1 MGCLWF
7 RRCFAFVAAAA
18 LLGNGCSAPAGH
30 GAAGGPNGGVAAT
43 GMDLLRT
50 VRQRGRLVVSADAD
64 YAPQSYKGADGV
76 WRGFDVDVAREIA
89 RRLSLRA
96 QFMDVNFDAITGGNW
111 NGRWDV
117 NVNSMTATHE
127 RERVLY
133 FSRPYYYV
141 PAAFVVHKL
150 SQMQSINDLSGR
162 RVGVGTATTY
172 QEYLEGRLGL
182 SGDRIVHA
190 APQARAV
197 PYDTDQL
204 ALQDLALGDG
214 VRLDA
219 ALTSGLFARYQIKH
233 GQPLRLLGDP
243 VFFEAS
249 AVAIDRH
256 SALDATSLYRAVDRA
271 IADMHKDGTL
281 RRLSVQYFGI
291 DASHRQ

>member
-1 MGCLWF
+1 MGGP
-7 RRCFAFVAAAA
+7 AGGAAA
-18 LLGNGCSAPAGH
+18 S
-30 GAAGGPNGGVAAT
+30 
-43 GMDLLRT
+43 GMDLLRAIK
-50 VRQRGRLVVSADAD
+50 QRGRLVVSADAD
-64 YAPQSYKGADGV
+64 YAPQSYKGADGA

-89 RRLSLRA
+89 RRLGVHA
-96 QFMDVNFDAITGGNW
+96 EFMDVSFDAITGGNW

-127 RERVLY
+127 RDRVLY

-141 PAAFVVHKL
+141 PASFVVHKL
-150 SQMQSINDLSGR
+150 SRAQSINDLSGR

-172 QEYLEGRLGL
+172 QQYLEGRLGL

-197 PYDTDQL
+197 PYDTDEL

-219 ALTSGLFARYQIKH
+219 ALTSGLFVRYQIQH

-249 AVAIDRH
+249 AVAIDKH
-256 SALDATSLYRAVDRA
+256 SALDPTSLYHAVDGA
-271 IADMHKDGTL
+271 IAEMHSDGTL
-281 RRLSVQYFGI
+281 RRLSLHYYGI
-291 DASHRQ
+291 DASRRQ